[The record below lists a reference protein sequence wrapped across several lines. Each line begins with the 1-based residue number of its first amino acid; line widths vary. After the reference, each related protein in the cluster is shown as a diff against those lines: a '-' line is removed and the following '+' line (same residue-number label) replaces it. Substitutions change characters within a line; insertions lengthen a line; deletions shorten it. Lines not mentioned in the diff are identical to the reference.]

1 MTQITR
7 LTALQLSEAIHN
19 RSVSCVEVMNAFL
32 ERINTLNPD
41 LNALVNLITQE
52 ACLAM
57 AGESDRR
64 LSSGN
69 SAGWLHGIPIAI
81 KDLFNAKGLATTLGS
96 PLFQE
101 IGAQQD
107 DPHVARIRAAGALII
122 AKTNVPEAGLGGHT
136 RNALFGLTRNGL
148 DRSLSAGG
156 SSGGAATAV
165 SSHMLPLADG
175 SDMMGS
181 LRTPAAFQGIVGFR
195 PSAGAI
201 SAATDADPQG
211 LGLTSIGAMARNVRD
226 VSALFTTLRDDPAAR
241 RQSPHGP
248 SGHLKGLRIGWLGDA
263 GGHWPTAKGVLAQ
276 CQRALENLQGP
287 GAQIE
292 LCSLPFS
299 MADLWLCWLTLRQR
313 AMLSD
318 RALYEDPRSRAR
330 MSDNWR
336 WEIEQGMQ
344 RGESDLLMAETL
356 RRDWLV
362 TIETLFRQYDVLAA
376 PAAQVFP
383 FDAGA
388 GVPTAIEGA
397 SLETYHQWL
406 AISLP
411 ASLAGLPVISLPVAA
426 RSATNMA
433 GIQLMMPRGRDDN
446 LLAIA
451 TAAEQAL
458 LA

>member
-41 LNALVNLITQE
+41 LNALVSLITQE

-57 AGESDRR
+57 ARESDRQ

-69 SAGWLHGIPIAI
+69 SAGWLHGIQIAI

-211 LGLTSIGAMARNVRD
+211 LGLTSIGAMARNVSD
-226 VSALFTTLRDDPAAR
+226 VSALLTTLCSDPAAHR
-241 RQSPHGP
+241 HSTHGH
-248 SGHLKGLRIGWLGDA
+248 SGQLKGLRIGWLGDA
-263 GGHWPTAKGVLAQ
+263 DGQWPMANGVLAQ
-276 CQRALENLQGP
+276 CQRALENLEGL
-287 GAQIE
+287 GAQID
-292 LCSLPFS
+292 LCPLPFPV
-299 MADLWLCWLTLRQR
+299 ADLWLCWLTLRQHS
-313 AMLSD
+313 MLSD
-318 RALYEDPRSRAR
+318 RALYEDPRSRSR

-336 WEIEQGMQ
+336 WEIEHGMQ
-344 RGESDLLMAETL
+344 QNQYDLYTAETH
-356 RRDWLV
+356 RRDWLTSV
-362 TIETLFRQYDVLAA
+362 ETLFRQYDVLAA

-383 FDAGA
+383 FDAEAGA
-388 GVPTAIEGA
+388 PTAIEGT
-397 SLETYHQWL
+397 SLETYHEWL

-426 RSATNMA
+426 GSANNIT
-433 GIQLMMPRGRDDN
+433 GIQLMMPRGRDDD

-451 TAAEQAL
+451 ARAEQAL

>member
-1 MTQITR
+1 MTEITG
-7 LTALQLSEAIHN
+7 LTATQLSEAIHE
-19 RSVSCVEVMNAFL
+19 RSVSCIEVMHAFL
-32 ERINTLNPD
+32 ERINSLNPD
-41 LNALVNLITQE
+41 LNALVNLMTPE
-52 ACLAM
+52 DCRAM
-57 AGESDRR
+57 ARESDRQ

-69 SAGWLHGIPIAI
+69 SAGWLHGMPIAI

-96 PLFQE
+96 PVFPQFA
-101 IGAQQD
+101 AQQD
-107 DPHVARIRAAGALII
+107 DPHVARIRATGALII

-136 RNALFGLTRNGL
+136 RNVRFGLTRNGL
-148 DRSLSAGG
+148 DRRLSAGG

-195 PSAGAI
+195 ASAGAI
-201 SAATDADPQG
+201 PAATDADPQA

-226 VSALFTTLRDDPAAR
+226 VSAFFTTLREDPAAR
-241 RQSPHGP
+241 QQSPHEHAR
-248 SGHLKGLRIGWLGDA
+248 HLKGLRIAWLGDA
-263 GGHWPTAKGVLAQ
+263 DGYWPMANGVLAQ
-276 CQRALENLQGP
+276 CQRALENLQGL
-287 GAQIE
+287 GAQID
-292 LCSLPFS
+292 LCSLPFA
-299 MADLWLCWLTLRQR
+299 MDDLWLCWLTLRQR

-318 RALYEDPRSRAR
+318 RALYEDPRSRSR

-344 RGESDLLMAETL
+344 QSETDLVRAKTL
-356 RRDWLV
+356 RRDWLLL
-362 TIETLFRQYDVLAA
+362 IETLFKQYDVLAA

-383 FDAGA
+383 FDAEA
-388 GVPTAIEGA
+388 VPPTAIEGA
-397 SLETYHQWL
+397 TLETYHQWL

-426 RSATNMA
+426 RSATNMT

-451 TAAEQAL
+451 TEAEQAL
-458 LA
+458 LG

>member
-1 MTQITR
+1 MTEITG
-7 LTALQLSEAIHN
+7 LTAAELSKAIHN

-41 LNALVNLITQE
+41 LNALVSLIPQE

-57 AGESDRR
+57 ALESDQQ

-195 PSAGAI
+195 ASADAI
-201 SAATDADPQG
+201 PAATDAKLLG
-211 LGLTSIGAMARNVRD
+211 LGLTSLGAMGRNVSD
-226 VSALFTTLRDDPAAR
+226 VSALLTTLSDNSAVH
-241 RQSPHGP
+241 RQSPHET
-248 SGHLKGLRIGWLGDA
+248 SGQLKGLRIGWLGDA
-263 GGHWPTAKGVLAQ
+263 DGHWPMANGMLAQ
-276 CQRALENLQGP
+276 CERALKNLQGLRT
-287 GAQIE
+287 QVD
-292 LCSLPFS
+292 LCSLPFP
-299 MADLWLCWLTLRQR
+299 MADLWFCWLTLRQR
-313 AMLSD
+313 SMLAD
-318 RALYEDPRSRAR
+318 RGLYEDSRSR

-344 RGESDLLMAETL
+344 RNQSDFSRAETL
-356 RRDWLV
+356 RRDWRA
-362 TIETLFRQYDVLAA
+362 TIERLFTQYDVLAA

-383 FDAGA
+383 FNAEAGP
-388 GVPTAIEGA
+388 PTAIEGA
-397 SLETYHQWL
+397 SLKTYHEWL

-411 ASLAGLPVISLPVAA
+411 ASLAGLPVISLPIASG
-426 RSATNMA
+426 SATNMT
-433 GIQLMMPRGRDDN
+433 GIQLMMPRGRDHD
-446 LLAIA
+446 LLTIA
-451 TAAEQAL
+451 AEAEQAL

>member
-1 MTQITR
+1 MTEITR
-7 LTALQLSEAIHN
+7 LTAVQLSEAIHK
-19 RSVSCVEVMNAFL
+19 RSVSCVEVMDAFL

-41 LNALVNLITQE
+41 LNALVSLMTPE

-57 AGESDRR
+57 ARESDRQ

-81 KDLFNAKGLATTLGS
+81 KDLFNAKGLVTAFGS
-96 PLFQE
+96 PAFADVD
-101 IGAQQD
+101 AQQD

-136 RNALFGLTRNGL
+136 HNTLFGLTRNGL

-195 PSAGAI
+195 ASAGAI
-201 SAATDADPQG
+201 PAATDADPQG
-211 LGLTSIGAMARNVRD
+211 LGLTSIGAMARNVSD
-226 VSALFTTLRDDPAAR
+226 VSALLTTLCNDPGAHR
-241 RQSPHGP
+241 HSPHGH
-248 SGHLKGLRIGWLGDA
+248 SGQLKGLRIGWLGDA
-263 GGHWPTAKGVLAQ
+263 DGNWPMAHGLLAQ
-276 CQRALENLQGP
+276 CQRGLANLQGL
-287 GAQIE
+287 GAQIDF
-292 LCSLPFS
+292 CPLPFPV
-299 MADLWLCWLTLRQR
+299 ADLWLSWLTLRQHS
-313 AMLSD
+313 MLSD
-318 RALYEDPRSRAR
+318 RALYEDPRSRSR
-330 MSDNWR
+330 MSENWR

-344 RGESDLLMAETL
+344 QDQSDLHTAKTL
-356 RRDWLV
+356 RGDWLTTV
-362 TIETLFRQYDVLAA
+362 KTLFKQYDVLAA

-383 FDAGA
+383 FDAEAGA
-388 GVPTAIEGA
+388 PSAIEGA
-397 SLETYHQWL
+397 ALETYHEWL

-426 RSATNMA
+426 RSARNMA
-433 GIQLMMPRGRDDN
+433 GIQLMMPRGRDDD
-446 LLAIA
+446 LLGIA
-451 TAAEQAL
+451 ARAEQAL

>member
-57 AGESDRR
+57 AGESDRQ

-148 DRSLSAGG
+148 NRSLSAGG

-211 LGLTSIGAMARNVRD
+211 LGLTSIGAMARDVRD

-263 GGHWPTAKGVLAQ
+263 DGHWPTAKGVLAQ

-426 RSATNMA
+426 RSATKMA

-451 TAAEQAL
+451 SAAEQAL